1 MDFKKIFNEI
11 IKKQG
16 SPDIQ
21 LVEGSFT
28 ADGKSYDM
36 IVLRLWFAAILPTDA
51 NIFSS
56 QAYDADLPEN
66 SIRSIMPPTGVDE
79 PSEGNVQMAPREISD
94 QIWVIENKQIPMLK
108 SVEDWPDCGINKEA
122 LTWTG
127 KGVHIWQRIR
137 SDGKQGRL
145 YLYQDGRLVGITGPV
160 IKNERR

>member
-1 MDFKKIFNEI
+1 MDYKKIFNEV

-16 SPDIQ
+16 SQELRQGRFPAGVI
-21 LVEGSFT
+21 
-28 ADGKSYDM
+28 SYDM
-36 IVLRLWFAAILPTDA
+36 IMLRLWFAAVMPTDA
-51 NIFSS
+51 NIFNAR
-56 QAYDADLPEN
+56 AYDTDLPEN

-79 PSEGNVQMAPREISD
+79 PSEGDVQMAPREISD
-94 QIWVIENKQIPMLK
+94 QIWVIEKKQIPMLK

-137 SDGKQGRL
+137 SDGKQGML
-145 YLYQDGRLVGITGPV
+145 YLYQDGRLAGITGPV